1 MTDKFFLFKRD
12 SPSKESQLF
21 SDNGKGISVMAI
33 PASSVSYMVATEGS
47 INIFFNNTSVFEEN
61 SLKENESFEKTK
73 VIIRCAKG
81 VENDLIESIVNFMN
95 RNTPK
100 NVMKFDATG
109 EDNTFKEVDSD
120 SQIDTFIRSRPVSRS
135 ISGNSAIRKS
145 NNLNLLDG
153 LDFLTADN
161 LPTIDFSHS
170 ALEKLDSREN
180 ILSMRNHPK
189 ALGGSAKNASITPS
203 STVTSPIVAGPDKA
217 CSKKTID
224 LAVGKLIEDAD
235 VSGGFAGQD
244 LDKAGTT
251 GNTSDSATIELIRQ
265 GVFYSVSD
273 TLNLIQPPTFDD
285 ITLSGSGTVTQAL
298 VNNEGGGLRPNDVI
312 RFRLSGSSTYSLFF
326 LVNAFIENSDGSGGF
341 RPAKLEFEDIN
352 AKTDYTIYAAVVI
365 PQNSFTQPIYD
376 GDSTSNTEAKGF
388 FPKDSLGDE
397 FEVSHRGSS
406 KFPST
411 KFFAER
417 STFPFKESRFPLTPI
432 SFLDV
437 VNNNEFNETDVVE
450 PVLSSE
456 ENLHCFVIR
465 RTTDNEIIVYDRTGE
480 IVARKE
486 AGPETDGTL
495 SVDNFGMVIGQPGRP
510 HQQMRIARFGIVEK
524 DLGDL
529 LSRDIASQMFEVY
542 KA

>member
-95 RNTPK
+95 KNTPK

-135 ISGNSAIRKS
+135 VSGNSAIRKS

-170 ALEKLDSREN
+170 ALEKLSNRED

-189 ALGGSAKNASITPS
+189 ALGGSGKNASITPS
-203 STVTSPIVAGPDKA
+203 STVVSPIVAGPDKA

-224 LAVGKLIEDAD
+224 LATGKLIENTD
-235 VSGGFAGQD
+235 VAAYMAGSQIS
-244 LDKAGTT
+244 AANTT
-251 GNTSDSATIELIRQ
+251 GNTSDDSTVRLLRQ
-265 GVFYSVSD
+265 GVMYSVPD
-273 TLNLIQPPTFDD
+273 TLNLIQIPTFDNISID
-285 ITLSGSGTVTQAL
+285 SNGSPTQVL
-298 VNNEGGGLRPNDVI
+298 VNDEGAGLRPNDI
-312 RFRLSGSSTYSLFF
+312 IFFHLTGHSSGGLYF
-326 LVNAFIENSDGSGGF
+326 LANAFVGNEDGSGGF
-341 RPAKLEFEDIN
+341 RSAKLEFQDVDIT
-352 AKTDYTIYAAVVI
+352 ADYTIYAAVVI
-365 PQNSFTQPIYD
+365 PPNSLTQPIYD

-397 FEVSHRGSS
+397 FEISHRGSS

-411 KFFAER
+411 KFLASR
-417 STFPFKESRFPLTPI
+417 STFPFKESRFPVTP
-432 SFLDV
+432 
-437 VNNNEFNETDVVE
+437 VNLVDAIAGKFNETDVVE
-450 PVLSSE
+450 PALSSE

-480 IVARKE
+480 IVARKK